1 MLLNSPDSSG
11 TPQLRGKCGRAR
23 SIADGGRNACKT
35 RKCGCFTL
43 FAFKSYIE
51 DRNSYITF
59 NYLCTNF
66 NGSKIPEG
74 VLRTIHVLMS
84 NDNSKFIGEGLTYDD
99 VLLVP
104 DYSEVLPRE
113 VDIRT
118 KFSRNI
124 LINTPIVS
132 AAMDTVTEY
141 ELAIAIAREGGIGVI
156 HKNMTIEQQAAQIRR
171 VKRSESG
178 MVQDPVTLHESALIS
193 DALKLMKDNKIGGIP
208 VVDKNGLLVGIV
220 TNRDLRFEKNLKRPV
235 KEVMTSE
242 NIITTKVTDLKK
254 AEQILQNNK
263 IEKLP
268 VVDKHNKLIGLITY
282 RDISK
287 IKERPNA
294 SKDDLGRLRVAGA
307 LGVTH
312 DTIERAHA
320 LVNAGVDALIIDTA
334 HGHSKGVI
342 DMLKLVKKTFP
353 YIDIIVGNVAT
364 AEAGLALVKAGA
376 DGVKVGIGPGSIC
389 TTRVIAG
396 VGVPQ
401 LTAVMMV
408 ANALKKSG
416 VPVIADG
423 GIRYTGDIPKA
434 IAAGASTVMA
444 GSLFAG
450 VEESPGDTII
460 FEGRKFKTYR
470 GMGSLDAME
479 KGSKDRYFQDVEDD
493 IKKLVPEG
501 ISGRVPYKGTL
512 GEVVY
517 QLVGGLRAGM
527 GYVGAK
533 NIAALQDAK
542 FIRITSA
549 GIRESHPHDIVITRE
564 APNYSTK

>member
-1 MLLNSPDSSG
+1 
-11 TPQLRGKCGRAR
+11 
-23 SIADGGRNACKT
+23 
-35 RKCGCFTL
+35 
-43 FAFKSYIE
+43 
-51 DRNSYITF
+51 
-59 NYLCTNF
+59 
-66 NGSKIPEG
+66 
-74 VLRTIHVLMS
+74 MS

-124 LINTPIVS
+124 TINTPIVS

-208 VVDKNGLLVGIV
+208 IVDKSGLLVGII

-254 AEQILQNNK
+254 AEQILQHNK

-268 VVDKHNKLIGLITY
+268 VVDKNNKLIGLITY

-312 DTIERAHA
+312 DTLERAHA

-334 HGHSKGVI
+334 HGHSKGVL
-342 DMLKLVKKTFP
+342 DMLKVVKKTFP
-353 YIDIIVGNVAT
+353 YIDVIVGNVAT

-408 ANALKKSG
+408 ASALKKSG

-434 IAAGASTVMA
+434 LAAGASTIMA

-512 GEVVY
+512 SEIVY

-533 NIAALQDAK
+533 NIAALQEAK